1 MQRSSGLTD
10 SDGERC
16 HLVSRTLDYLFDQ
29 NVEWAHRK
37 TRLDPGFFRRMA
49 EQQAPRFLWL
59 GCSDSRVPANDV
71 LGMDPGEIF
80 VHRNIAN
87 MVHTSDM
94 NILSVLEFAVEHLK
108 VEHVVVCGHYGCGG
122 VQQALAG
129 ARGSMLDHWLQPLTM
144 MYHKHRS
151 LIDTIPSEAARLD
164 RLCEINIE
172 MQVRR
177 VAATPIVEN
186 AWARRQEL
194 HLHGWI
200 YAIHDGLLRDLGPH
214 LSSIAER
221 DALPSIDRRV
231 VNPVEPVSAMRRQA
245 MDVFAKLEP
254 SAPSLQPCCA
264 LAGET
269 RSLHS
274 QTEIG

>member
-1 MQRSSGLTD
+1 
-10 SDGERC
+10 
-16 HLVSRTLDYLFDQ
+16 
-29 NVEWAHRK
+29 
-37 TRLDPGFFRRMA
+37 
-49 EQQAPRFLWL
+49 
-59 GCSDSRVPANDV
+59 
-71 LGMDPGEIF
+71 
-80 VHRNIAN
+80 

-94 NILSVLEFAVEHLK
+94 NILSVLEFAVDHLK

-122 VQQALAG
+122 VQQALAS

-151 LIDTIPSEAARLD
+151 LIDAIPSEAARLD

-186 AWARRQEL
+186 AWARGQEL

-231 VNPVEPVSAMRRQA
+231 VDPVEPVSAMRRQA
-245 MDVFAKLEP
+245 MDVFAKFEP
-254 SAPSLQPCCA
+254 SAPCLQPCGA
-264 LAGET
+264 LADET

>member
-1 MQRSSGLTD
+1 M
-10 SDGERC
+10 
-16 HLVSRTLDYLFDQ
+16 SRTLDHLFDQ

-37 TRLDPGFFRRMA
+37 TREDPGFFRRMA
-49 EQQAPRFLWL
+49 EQQAPRYLWL
-59 GCSDSRVPANDV
+59 GCSDSRVTANDV
-71 LGMDPGEIF
+71 LGLEPGEVF

-94 NILSVLEFAVEHLK
+94 NILSVLEFAIDHLK

-122 VQQALAG
+122 VQQALAST
-129 ARGSMLDHWLQPLTM
+129 RGSMLDHWLQPLTM

-151 LIDTIPSEAARLD
+151 FIDAIPSEADRLD

-186 AWARRQEL
+186 ALARRQAL
-194 HLHGWI
+194 HVHGWI

-214 LSSIAER
+214 LSSIVER
-221 DALPSIDRRV
+221 DALPSIDQRV
-231 VNPVEPVSAMRRQA
+231 VSPIEPISAMRRQA
-245 MDVFAKLEP
+245 MDAFSDLDIPELPVT
-254 SAPSLQPCCA
+254 PCCTLTDG
-264 LAGET
+264 LACA
-269 RSLHS
+269 HS
-274 QTEIG
+274 TTESG